1 MVRPSAWIRTWP
13 GRGLLAVIAIVLAG
27 LLIPAI
33 FQWHVHANS
42 FAPLT
47 ARWRPRFGPGTIPSV
62 VIAAAAWRWAPT
74 LCRRLR
80 WHTLMLAAF
89 AAAFAWLVALAVVD
103 GRAGLAASIETPGE
117 YLVTA
122 RHVQDIG
129 AVLRH
134 FVAHIGEN
142 SSNPWPTHV
151 AGHPPGALLF
161 FVLLVRLHL
170 GGALAAALVVTVIA
184 ATTPVAVALTL
195 RLLGTERL
203 ARRAV
208 PFLVFGP
215 AAVWSAVSGD
225 AVFTAVAAWGLC
237 TLAASA
243 SGGRRTGWA
252 VIAGGLLG
260 CCAYL
265 SYGLALVALLAIGV
279 LVAARTW
286 RPLPYA
292 LVGVGAVVAA
302 FTASGF
308 AWWQAL
314 PVVKARYYSGIASTR
329 PASYWLWGD
338 LAALAISAGLAIGP
352 ALGASAARVRG
363 LVRGRLESRPVAVLS
378 IAAVL
383 CIGAADASLLSRAE
397 VERIWL
403 PFVPWLL
410 LGVALLPSRWRQRL
424 LATQLVTALL
434 VQTLLY
440 TRW

>member
-1 MVRPSAWIRTWP
+1 MVRPAAWVRTWP
-13 GRGLLAVIAIVLAG
+13 GRGLLAVTAILLAG

-33 FQWHVHANS
+33 FQWHVHANA

-47 ARWRPRFGPGTIPSV
+47 AHWHPRFGPGTIPSV
-62 VIAAAAWRWAPT
+62 LIAGAAWRWAPT
-74 LCRRLR
+74 LSRRLR
-80 WHTLMLAAF
+80 WRALMLVAF
-89 AAAFAWLVALAVVD
+89 VSAFAWLVALAVVD
-103 GRAGLAASIETPGE
+103 GRAGLATSIQTPGE

-122 RHVQDIG
+122 RRVHDVST
-129 AVLRH
+129 LLHH
-134 FVAHIGEN
+134 FVAHIGEFSPN
-142 SSNPWPTHV
+142 SWPTHV

-195 RLLGTERL
+195 RLLSAEQL

-215 AAVWSAVSGD
+215 AAIWSAVSAD

-243 SGGRRTGWA
+243 SGRRRIGWA
-252 VIAGGLLG
+252 VVAGVLL
-260 CCAYL
+260 CSCAYL
-265 SYGLALVALLAIGV
+265 SYGLALVAVLAIAV

-292 LVGVGAVVAA
+292 LVGVAAVVAA

-308 AWWQAL
+308 VWWQAL
-314 PVVKARYYSGIASTR
+314 PVLRARYYSGIASTR

-338 LAALAISAGLAIGP
+338 LAALAISAGI
-352 ALGASAARVRG
+352 ALGPSVGAAAGRMRG
-363 LVRGRLESRPVAVLS
+363 VVHSRLASRPVAVLTV
-378 IAAVL
+378 AALL
-383 CIGAADASLLSRAE
+383 CIAVADASLLSKAE

-410 LGVALLPSRWRQRL
+410 LGVALLPPRWRRRL
-424 LATQLVTALL
+424 FATQLVSALL

>member
-1 MVRPSAWIRTWP
+1 MVRRSAWLHTWP
-13 GRGLLAVIAIVLAG
+13 GRGLVAVTALVLAG

-33 FQWHVHANS
+33 FQWHVHANA

-47 ARWRPRFGPGTIPSV
+47 AHWHPRFGPGTVPSV
-62 VIAAAAWRWAPT
+62 LIAAAAWRWGPA

-80 WHTLMLAAF
+80 WRTLMFAAF
-89 AAAFAWLVALAVVD
+89 AAAFAWLIALAVVD
-103 GRAGLAASIETPGE
+103 GRAGLATSIETPGE

-122 RHVQDIG
+122 RRVHDV
-129 AVLRH
+129 AALLHH
-134 FVAHIGEN
+134 FVAHIGAN
-142 SSNPWPTHV
+142 APDSWPTHV

-195 RLLGTERL
+195 RLLGAEQS
-203 ARRAV
+203 ARRV
-208 PFLVFGP
+208 LPLLVFGP
-215 AAVWSAVSGD
+215 SAVWLAVSGD
-225 AVFTAVAAWGLC
+225 AVFSAVAAWGLC
-237 TLAASA
+237 ALAASTH
-243 SGGRRTGWA
+243 GGRRTGWA
-252 VIAGGLLG
+252 VLGGALLG

-265 SYGLALVALLAIGV
+265 SYGLVLVALLAMAV
-279 LVAARTW
+279 LVAARRW
-286 RPLPYA
+286 RPLPYS
-292 LVGVGAVVAA
+292 LVGVAAVVVA
-302 FTASGF
+302 FTVSGF

-314 PVVKARYYSGIASTR
+314 PVVKARYYAGIASTR

-338 LAALAISAGLAIGP
+338 LAALAISGGLAIGP
-352 ALGASAARVRG
+352 SLGAAAARVRG
-363 LVRGRLESRPVAVLS
+363 LVRSRLESRPVAVLS
-378 IAAVL
+378 IAAAL
-383 CIGAADASLLSRAE
+383 CVTAADASLLSRAE

-410 LGVALLPSRWRQRL
+410 LGAALLPTRWRRRL

-434 VQTLLY
+434 IQTLLY

>member
-1 MVRPSAWIRTWP
+1 MVRPSAWVRTWP
-13 GRGLLAVIAIVLAG
+13 GRGLLAVTAILLAG

-47 ARWRPRFGPGTIPSV
+47 ARWRPRFGPGTVPSV
-62 VIAAAAWRWAPT
+62 LIAVGAWRWALT
-74 LCRRLR
+74 LSHRLR
-80 WHTLMLAAF
+80 WRTLMLAAF
-89 AAAFAWLVALAVVD
+89 AAAFAWLTALAVVD
-103 GRAGLAASIETPGE
+103 GRAGLAATIETPGE

-122 RHVQDIG
+122 RHVHG
-129 AVLRH
+129 VSALLHH
-134 FVAHIGEN
+134 FVAHIGEF
-142 SSNPWPTHV
+142 SPDSWPTHV

-184 ATTPVAVALTL
+184 ATTPVAVALTM
-195 RLLGTERL
+195 RLLGAELL

-215 AAVWSAVSGD
+215 AAIWSAVSGD

-237 TLAASA
+237 ALAASA
-243 SGGRRTGWA
+243 SRRRRIGWA
-252 VIAGGLLG
+252 VGAGVLL
-260 CCAYL
+260 CACPYL
-265 SYGLALVALLAIGV
+265 SYGLALVAVLAVGV

-292 LVGVGAVVAA
+292 LVGAGAVVAA
-302 FTASGF
+302 FTANGF

-338 LAALAISAGLAIGP
+338 LAALAIAAGLALGP
-352 ALGASAARVRG
+352 SVGAAAGRMRG
-363 LVRGRLESRPVAVLS
+363 IVHSRLASRPVAVLTV
-378 IAAVL
+378 AAVA
-383 CIGAADASLLSRAE
+383 CIVAADASLLSKAE

-410 LGVALLPSRWRQRL
+410 LGVALLPPRWRRGL
-424 LATQLVTALL
+424 FATQLVTALL